1 MKLSLRGLWTLV
13 FLWSDS
19 VQIEILSKLKEDLRK
34 DVLADNLYNV
44 YRTEEEN
51 EREQEVYISLL
62 SVLGM
67 LEMKFQKH
75 ECLFFMKY
83 HNI

>member
-1 MKLSLRGLWTLV
+1 MDPV

-19 VQIEILSKLKEDLRK
+19 VQIEISFNLKENLRK
-34 DVLADNLYNV
+34 EVLADNLYNV
-44 YRTEEEN
+44 YRTEEET

-75 ECLFFMKY
+75 ECLFS
-83 HNI
+83 